1 MTLKQKYK
9 IQKKVEEYNSQSNE
23 EQKIFSR
30 QSGIRIE
37 DNINRTH
44 LKDSV
49 ISKILYNLD
58 DKDIIKNKTLIIKPT
73 PLLNQFQRKNLHSR
87 QSLKEIPSTKTNNIK
102 KDSPRKTA
110 SIIRN
115 KPKLPLSSSSTKIN
129 IPKNINN
136 YPNNSKNSTVKKNKN
151 QNEKNTAIIQN
162 INKIFLNN
170 SQYNNKEK
178 DIIIQ

>member
-129 IPKNINN
+129 FNKKENDKAVRN
-136 YPNNSKNSTVKKNKN
+136 KRKKDKKEEKNKE
-151 QNEKNTAIIQN
+151 EK
-162 INKIFLNN
+162 
-170 SQYNNKEK
+170 Y
-178 DIIIQ
+178 